1 MLTTSA
7 AAQIFKLRRPSI
19 RKSFI
24 ALVLLACSPAV
35 FAQGGPPLLTTD
47 PGTPG
52 PQNLEVNLGV
62 MPILRSDVKLVQL
75 PQIDINYGVG
85 DRIQLT
91 YEVPF
96 VWQTATGVPNA
107 TAWGNALAGV
117 KWRFLDHGE
126 AGLNISVFPQVEFRG
141 TRAAVGKGIADD
153 GNRLLL
159 PVELSRKFGPVHVN
173 LEGGYYFRLNAPAS
187 HNERFFGLA
196 LSHNFTPK
204 LEVIGE
210 VFNDMVMGAPPKD
223 TTFDAGARYTFHP
236 SFILLFMAGRSFSP
250 NSSGQ
255 PEFLA
260 YAGVQILLD
269 KSGRALHHE
278 K

>member
-1 MLTTSA
+1 M
-7 AAQIFKLRRPSI
+7 KLA
-19 RKSFI
+19 I
-24 ALVLLACSPAV
+24 ALLFLALCAAPA

-52 PQNLEVNLGV
+52 PQNFEINLGV
-62 MPILRSDVKLVQL
+62 MPILRNDVKLVEL

-96 VWQTATGVPNA
+96 IWQTATGQPNA
-107 TAWGNALAGV
+107 TGWSNSYAGL
-117 KWRFLDHGE
+117 KWRFFDRGE
-126 AGLNISVFPQVEFRG
+126 DGLNISIFPQIEARG
-141 TRAAVGKGIADD
+141 SYASAEKGIADS
-153 GNRLLL
+153 GTRFLF
-159 PVELSRKFGPVHVN
+159 PIEFSRKIGPVHVN
-173 LEGGYYFRLNAPAS
+173 LESGYYFPLGSPHS
-187 HNERFFGLA
+187 HNERFIGLA
-196 LSHNFTPK
+196 FGHNFTPR
-204 LEVIGE
+204 LEAIGE
-210 VFNDMVMGAPPKD
+210 IFNDVVMGAPPKD
-223 TTFDAGARYTFHP
+223 TTFDAGARYTLHR

-260 YAGVQILLD
+260 YAGIQILLD
-269 KSGRALHHE
+269 KNGRALHTE